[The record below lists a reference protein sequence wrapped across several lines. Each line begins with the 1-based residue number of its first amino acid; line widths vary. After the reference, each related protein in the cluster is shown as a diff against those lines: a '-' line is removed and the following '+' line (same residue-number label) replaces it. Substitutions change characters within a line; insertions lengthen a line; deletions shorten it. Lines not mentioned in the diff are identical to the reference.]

1 METQAKLAYNG
12 EPIFKFRKKKVPS
25 PENAYKDLPKPA
37 FYGQRWDLYYLA
49 RQSEKEAFFYIIK
62 NVVDELEID
71 DFYCGNGRPPANF
84 KDIIKALCIKIYTG
98 QSSWNINS
106 DLIFAKKLGIIQNVY
121 KKSCL
126 NKYLNDSRITFILE
140 RIYKIIAEPLAE
152 IEDIVAV
159 DSTGISD
166 SYGKKRW
173 VEVRTEHQEH
183 KKYIKLHII
192 CATNSNIICSAII
205 TEGNANDNPKL
216 PELLAQM
223 QKFKPKELCADS
235 GYLSKL
241 NVQTCKEK
249 GIIPYIM
256 PKKNTGARLIGL
268 GAWGSMIRLFKE
280 HEIVFRSH
288 YHQRSNVESCFN
300 ALKQRFFG
308 FVRAK
313 GKIGQ
318 VNEILC
324 KVICLNSVLLSQA
337 VLIFPE
343 IRPDFM
349 DAFINEPKAL

>member
-12 EPIFKFRKKKVPS
+12 EPIFKFRKKTPHS
-25 PENAYKDLPKPA
+25 PENIYKDLPKPA

-62 NVVDELEID
+62 NVVDEMELSST
-71 DFYCGNGRPPANF
+71 YSGNGRPSANF

-98 QSSWNINS
+98 QSSWNLNS
-106 DLIFAKKLGIIQNVY
+106 DLVFAKQLGIIQKVY

-126 NKYLNDSRITFILE
+126 NKYLNDSRITPILE
-140 RIYKIIAEPLAE
+140 RIYKTIAEPLAE
-152 IEDIVAV
+152 IEDVVAV

-183 KKYIKLHII
+183 KKYVKLHIL
-192 CATNSNIICSAII
+192 CGTNTNIICSAII

-216 PELLAQM
+216 PELLSKM

-241 NVQTCKEK
+241 NTQTCKEH

-256 PKKNTGARLIGL
+256 PKKNTGSQIMGL
-268 GAWGSMIRLFKE
+268 SAWGTMIHMFKE
-280 HEIVFRSH
+280 HEIIFRSH
-288 YHQRSNVESCFN
+288 YHKRSNIESTFS
-300 ALKQRFFG
+300 ALKRRFFD
-308 FVRAK
+308 FVRVK
-313 GKIGQ
+313 GKVGQ
-318 VNEILC
+318 INEILC
-324 KVICLNSVLLSQA
+324 KVICLNCVLLSQA

-343 IRPDFM
+343 TRPDFM
-349 DAFINEPKAL
+349 DS